1 MTSNFLKSLRNRLS
15 IARLRGWA
23 AWWAIAKP
31 EPVATDSALR
41 LLILP
46 SDPWTLIGAKGD
58 EAMMMA
64 VTSQLRVKHPH
75 LTVGVVTATQ
85 QARKAAEGLGMIAV
99 PAWSSHFARDYA
111 NMRRFHPNRVAIVG
125 ADVMDGYYS
134 PVLTAKLLV
143 LADAMARRGVRAVIL
158 GFSFNA
164 KPSSLLKAVFN
175 RLSPE
180 VAVNVRDKV
189 SLERL
194 RSFCRTPAT
203 LVADAAFM
211 LEPAELTA
219 DISAMHV
226 WASSRRAAGDR
237 VLGFNIHPMLVRSSN
252 AEDIAALVRAAV
264 DALRTVMALRA
275 VSVLLISHDYRGA
288 QSDDACLEPLHRAL
302 ADELGARLMYCT
314 RKFSAAELKAIAGE
328 MDAVVTGRMHLAIAT
343 LGMGKPVAALTYQD
357 KFHGL
362 FEHFDYPE
370 KYLLA
375 PAALADG
382 ESLVRMM
389 CELIDELPAL
399 TAKVAERLPAVIE
412 ASRRNVD
419 ALLREAR

>member
-1 MTSNFLKSLRNRLS
+1 MMRDFAKKLRNRLS
-15 IARLRGWA
+15 VARLRGWA
-23 AWWAIAKP
+23 TWWSMGKRKP
-31 EPVATDSALR
+31 FTSESALR

-46 SDPWTLIGAKGD
+46 SDPWTLVGAKGD

-64 VTSQLRVKHPH
+64 LTSQLRAKHPH
-75 LTVGVVTATQ
+75 LTVGVVTATL
-85 QARKAAEGLGMIAV
+85 QAQKAAESLGMVAV
-99 PAWSSHFARDYA
+99 PAWSSRFARDYA
-111 NMRRFHPNRVAIVG
+111 SMGRFRPNRVAIVG

-134 PVLTAKLLV
+134 PVLTAKLLI
-143 LADAMARRGVRAVIL
+143 LADAMARRGVGTVIL

-164 KPSSLLKAVFN
+164 QPSGLLEPLFD

-194 RSFCRTPAT
+194 RRFCRTPAM

-211 LEPAELTA
+211 LKPAEATP
-219 DISAMHV
+219 DIAAVGAWSA
-226 WASSRRAAGDR
+226 SRRTAGEH

-252 AEDIAALVRAAV
+252 AEDIASLVRAAV
-264 DALRTVMALRA
+264 DALRTVMAKRA

-302 ADELGARLMYCT
+302 ADESGPRLMYCT
-314 RKFSAAELKAIAGE
+314 RKFSAAELKTIAGE

-362 FEHFDYPE
+362 FQHFDYPE

-399 TAKVAERLPAVIE
+399 TARVAEKLPAVME

-419 ALLREAR
+419 ALLRESA